1 MLTRDQSLRFRSLYK
16 RCARGDSS
24 EATILKEFQKPVMK
38 AYLDIYSF
46 LFKSLNKSLKIRD
59 QELAVNLQV
68 NLSKFLLPL
77 GNVSLSLPHEKLRP

>member
-1 MLTRDQSLRFRSLYK
+1 
-16 RCARGDSS
+16 
-24 EATILKEFQKPVMK
+24 MK

-77 GNVSLSLPHEKLRP
+77 GNISLSLTHEKLRPWKYQVESTGLHLWLAMNDSREGKVLALVSYKCA